1 MNDVAKYFDD
11 RAEMWTQME
20 EHTKSPVQPA
30 VARMA
35 GIGEGSRVLDLG
47 CGLGVMMP
55 VYRQLGATH
64 VLGVDVS
71 EKMIELARDRWLDE
85 PWVEF
90 LNADAAQLCIDE
102 QFDAVVIY
110 NAYPH
115 FMNRQALIST
125 CHRLL
130 ADNGRFVV
138 AHGSGKDDIN
148 SHHDAVARGVSLGLA
163 SAREE
168 SAAWEGLFEI
178 DAIVDTPCFYAFAG
192 RKSNEAGDT
201 SL

>member
-1 MNDVAKYFDD
+1 MNDVASYFDD
-11 RAEMWTQME
+11 RAGSWMQME

-30 VARMA
+30 VAIMA
-35 GIGEGSRVLDLG
+35 GIGKGSRVLDLG

-55 VYRQLGATH
+55 VYRQLGAAH

-71 EKMIELARDRWLDE
+71 EKMIELARERWRDE

-90 LNADAAQLCIDE
+90 LNADAAQLRIDG

-115 FMNRQALIST
+115 FMDRPALVSA

-130 ADNGRFVV
+130 TDTGRFIV

-148 SHHDAVARGVSLGLA
+148 SHHDAVASGVSLGLA

-178 DAIVDTPCFYAFAG
+178 DAIVDTPGFYAFAG
-192 RKSNEAGDT
+192 KKAR
-201 SL
+201 